1 MSELNTDQSEKL
13 EAVAEESTSGAAA
26 TSSDTGSH
34 DTAGETAGDMTVEEL
49 RDWLRTWISETTGVP
64 ADSISD
70 DRPMEEMGLS
80 SRDAVALAADIEDR
94 TGVVLTATVAY
105 NHPTIAMLAKRIIEG
120 DPDEGLDDTADTFW
134 QRERSADDDI
144 AIVGLSTRFP
154 KAGHT
159 PESTW
164 DALISGRDG
173 ITDLPEDRWT
183 EFKSDP
189 LIAKVIGES
198 NVHGGYLD
206 DVKSFDADFFQM
218 SPREVENVDPQQ
230 RLALELTWEALEHAH
245 IPPSDLKGAPVGVF
259 IGTST
264 NDYQLLASLG
274 IGEGAEETAVYAL
287 TGTATSI
294 IANRISYYFDFRGPS
309 IALDTACSSSL
320 VAVHQAVRSLR
331 SGESDVALAGGV
343 NMLITPAAT
352 LGFDSIGAQAKDGHI
367 KAFSSDADGMIRAE
381 GGGLVVL
388 KRMADARRDGDKVL
402 AVVAGSA
409 VNSDG
414 RSNGLPAPNPE
425 AQVDVLRSA
434 YADAAIDP
442 RTVDYVEAHGTG
454 TILGDPI
461 EADALGRV
469 VGKGRVPEQPM
480 LLGSVKT
487 NFGHMESAAG
497 AGALAKVILALQ
509 HNEIP
514 ASKNYAGPNPYIQFE
529 ANNLKVIPEVSE
541 WPRYSG
547 HAIAGISGFG
557 FGGTNAHV
565 IVREVLPSDLA
576 PDAPDAGGADSDAG
590 RVGTEALAEE
600 PYRDPAVNQPAD
612 PDAALDLDDDEY
624 LTEAERALL
633 AAAARTEEAVVEAA
647 EPDPA
652 DGFAPCAVEGSV
664 VPLVVSGF
672 IQSRRKSAAAD
683 LLAWLESDEGRATPL
698 ADIGRALAHR
708 NHGRTRAVVMARTH
722 EDAITGMR
730 AIAEG
735 KNNPLV
741 LSANAPDAAS
751 AVWLLSGFGSQHRK
765 MAKQLYTENPV
776 FAKYVDRVDEHIQNE
791 LGYSIVEVF
800 LDDAQTYGIETAQIG
815 IYTIQVALADL
826 LRHHG
831 AEPGVLVPH
840 SMGEASVAYI
850 SGGLSLEDATRVIC
864 QRSRLMAEGEATL
877 EGDDIR
883 LMALVEY
890 SADDITGVLTDY
902 PDLEI
907 CVYAA
912 PTHTVIGGPEAQ
924 VDAIVA
930 RAESEGKLGRK
941 LQTKGASHTSQMDPL
956 LGELSY
962 ELTGIEPQ
970 RPTVGFYSSV
980 DRETFYRPGH
990 EPVHTI
996 EYFLKGLRHSVW
1008 FAQAI
1013 AKSVENGHRTFL
1025 ELSPNPAVL
1034 ISVASVTFSAGLHD
1048 AELIETLRRKE
1059 DESFGVV
1066 NALMK
1071 LYVHGHPVNVASLFG
1086 AGDFAEVP
1094 RTRFE
1099 RKEFWLQSTKISSNS
1114 GAGRIPG
1121 AHVAL
1126 PDGRHAWEVNASAVT
1141 DPRELVREAAA
1152 QVLSNATVGAAI
1164 SHDSIPAS
1172 GTLTTTLSPHPGGAS
1187 VSVHVKQDKNFR
1199 LLFEAVVTGDLDDAA
1214 EAGRVDAGVT
1224 NAGRVAP
1231 ELAEG
1236 RIEAT
1241 PKGAEVFADHK
1252 VVTED
1257 EVIDDIGNRWS
1268 PESGESVEDRLAII
1282 VGESMGYDPVDL
1294 PREIPLIELGL
1305 DSLMAVRI
1313 KNRVEFEF
1321 DIPQLQ
1327 LQAMRQANLI
1337 DVAKF
1342 VNYAVSHRDE
1352 LDTLAERVAGGGEL
1366 DTAALNA
1373 YIDEQNAKREAAP
1386 ADVDG
1391 APAATD
1397 SAPTVAESAPTNVES
1412 APADVDGAPAAT
1424 DSAPA
1429 ATDSAP
1435 ADVESAQDAGRVAP
1449 EPATERIETTPSPT
1463 PAAADLSN
1471 QQAVAEAA
1479 GSDVPPRDAA
1489 ERLTFGVYAV
1499 VTKKSAGGIFN
1510 KLSVLEE
1517 DVAQQLTDRLNERTG
1532 GDIDVEDIL
1541 DSETIEEMSNYVR
1554 EYLDSAADTDGFLR
1568 YLRLVDGKKTYD
1580 TTAGD
1585 PVPALLF
1592 HPAGGN
1598 TSAYEALLKRLPE
1611 DQPVIGF
1618 DRVEGTIEERVAQ
1631 YMPRLREVQPHGPY
1645 VLIGW
1650 SLGGALAY
1658 GAAQELRAAGED
1670 VRFVGLIDVV
1680 RPSEPVV
1687 ENDDTKRAR
1696 LERWKDFA
1704 IRNYDLDADVPIP
1717 MDRLVEADD
1726 EGQFQIIM
1734 EMMSM
1739 SGTKIPGG
1747 IIEHQRTSF
1756 LDNRALTNIE
1766 PAIYDGKV
1774 ILYRADKM
1782 HDGAIELEPQWASID
1797 EDGRWGEVV
1806 DDLEIIHIGGD
1817 HLSIVDEPYIAK
1829 IGADLT
1835 KRLGELQAQ
1844 AKAAR

>member
-1 MSELNTDQSEKL
+1 MSELNTDES
-13 EAVAEESTSGAAA
+13 STSMDDESKA
-26 TSSDTGSH
+26 TG
-34 DTAGETAGDMTVEEL
+34 TAGETAGDLTVAEL
-49 RDWLRTWISETTGVP
+49 RDWLRTWVSEATGIP
-64 ADSISD
+64 ADQISD
-70 DRPMEEMGLS
+70 DRPMEEFGLS
-80 SRDAVALAADIEDR
+80 SRDAVALAADVEDK
-94 TGVVLTATVAY
+94 TGVILTATAAY

-120 DPDEGLDDTADTFW
+120 DPDEGLDDGADTFW

-164 DALISGRDG
+164 DALINGVDG
-173 ITDLPEDRWT
+173 ISDLPDNRWT
-183 EFKSDP
+183 EFKADAR
-189 LIAKVIGES
+189 IADAIAS
-198 NVHGGYLD
+198 ANVKGGYLD

-218 SPREVENVDPQQ
+218 SPREVEMVDPQQ

-245 IPPSDLKGAPVGVF
+245 IPASDLKGGPVGVF

-264 NDYQLLASLG
+264 NDYQMLATLG
-274 IGEGAEETAVYAL
+274 LGEGAEETAAYAL

-294 IANRISYYFDFRGPS
+294 VANRVSYFFDFHGPS
-309 IALDTACSSSL
+309 IAVDTACSSSL

-331 SGESDVALAGGV
+331 SGESSVALAGGV
-343 NMLITPAAT
+343 NMIITPAVT
-352 LGFDSIGAQAKDGHI
+352 LGFDQVGAQAKDGHI
-367 KAFSSDADGMIRAE
+367 KAFSADADGMIRAE

-388 KRMADARRDGDKVL
+388 KRMSDARRDGDRVL
-402 AVVAGSA
+402 AVISGSA

-414 RSNGLPAPNPE
+414 RSNGLFAPNPE
-425 AQVDVLRSA
+425 AQVEVLRDA
-434 YADAAIDP
+434 YRDAALDP

-469 VGKGRVPEQPM
+469 VGRGRVVGAPA
-480 LLGSVKT
+480 LLGSAKT

-509 HNEIP
+509 HNTIP
-514 ASKNYAGPNPYIQFE
+514 ASLNYSGPNPYIQFD
-529 ANNLKVIPEVSE
+529 ANGLKVNQEAGT

-547 HAIAGISGFG
+547 HAIAGVSGFG

-565 IVREVLPSDLA
+565 IVREVLPTDLDPAA
-576 PDAPDAGGADSDAG
+576 PTAGGDAPTAG
-590 RVGTEALAEE
+590 RVATSGSEE
-600 PYRDPAVNQPAD
+600 RIETSR
-612 PDAALDLDDDEY
+612 PDDIDDLDDDEY
-624 LTEAERALL
+624 LTEAERAVL
-633 AAAARTEEAVVEAA
+633 AAQATSDTAPAEETEK
-647 EPDPA
+647 DPA
-652 DGFAPCAVEGSV
+652 EGFAPCAADGSV
-664 VPLVVSGF
+664 VPLVLSGF
-672 IQSRRKSAAAD
+672 LPSRRRKAAED
-683 LLAWLESDEGRATPL
+683 LLAWLESEAGQSTPL
-698 ADIGRALAHR
+698 ADIGRTLAHR
-708 NHGRTRAVVMARTH
+708 NHGRSRAVVMARTH
-722 EDAITGMR
+722 DDAVTGVR

-735 KNNPLV
+735 KSNPLV
-741 LSANAPDAAS
+741 YSADSPDAAT

-776 FAKYVDRVDEHIQNE
+776 FAKYVDRVDEYVQNE
-791 LGYSIVEVF
+791 LGYSIAEMF
-800 LDDAQTYGIETAQIG
+800 LDDEQTYGIETSQVG
-815 IYTIQVALADL
+815 IYTIQVALADT
-826 LRHHG
+826 LRHFG

-840 SMGEASVAYI
+840 SMGEASASYI

-864 QRSRLMAEGEATL
+864 QRSRLMGEGESML
-877 EGDDIR
+877 QGDDIR

-890 SADDITGVLTDY
+890 SAEDISDVLVDY

-912 PTHTVIGGPEAQ
+912 PTHTVIGGPESQ

-930 RAESEGKLGRK
+930 RAEEEGKLGRK

-956 LGELSY
+956 LGELAY
-962 ELTGIEPQ
+962 ELTGIEPL

-996 EYFLKGLRHSVW
+996 DYFTKGLRHSVW
-1008 FAQAI
+1008 FSQAI
-1013 AKSVENGHRTFL
+1013 SKSVENGHRTFL

-1034 ISVASVTFSAGLHD
+1034 ISVAAVTFSAGLHD
-1048 AELIETLRRKE
+1048 AELVETLKRKE
-1059 DESFGVV
+1059 DESYGLV

-1071 LYVHGHPVNVASLFG
+1071 LYVHGHPVNVGSLFG
-1086 AGDFAEVP
+1086 TGEFGDVP

-1099 RKEFWLQSTKISSNS
+1099 RREFWLKATISGGGS
-1114 GAGRIPG
+1114 AGSVPG
-1121 AHVAL
+1121 SHVAL
-1126 PDGRHAWEVNASAVT
+1126 PDGRHAWEVSASAVT
-1141 DPRELVREAAA
+1141 DPRELVRAAAA
-1152 QVLSNATVGAAI
+1152 QVLSDAAVGAALT
-1164 SHDSIPAS
+1164 HAS
-1172 GTLTTTLSPHPGGAS
+1172 VPGDGTLTTTLSPHPGGAS
-1187 VSVHVKQDKNFR
+1187 VTVHSKEDKNFR
-1199 LLFEAVVTGDLDDAA
+1199 LVFEAVVTGGDVPTESPVPAVESTSPAA
-1214 EAGRVDAGVT
+1214 
-1224 NAGRVAP
+1224 
-1231 ELAEG
+1231 
-1236 RIEAT
+1236 
-1241 PKGAEVFADHK
+1241 VFADDR

-1257 EVIDDIGNRWS
+1257 EVVDDIDNKWS
-1268 PESGESVEDRLAII
+1268 PESGETVEQRLAII
-1282 VGESMGYDPVDL
+1282 VGESMGYDPEDL

-1327 LQAMRQANLI
+1327 LQAMRQANLG
-1337 DVAKF
+1337 DVVKF
-1342 VNYAVSHRDE
+1342 VEFAVTHRDQ
-1352 LDTLAERVAGGGEL
+1352 LDDLAQNAAGGGEL

-1373 YIDEQNAKREAAP
+1373 YIDEQNAKDVAEGDPP
-1386 ADVDG
+1386 AD
-1391 APAATD
+1391 
-1397 SAPTVAESAPTNVES
+1397 S
-1412 APADVDGAPAAT
+1412 PADP
-1424 DSAPA
+1424 P
-1429 ATDSAP
+1429 
-1435 ADVESAQDAGRVAP
+1435 AGRVVTSAS
-1449 EPATERIETTPSPT
+1449 EERIETKETDLSD
-1463 PAAADLSN
+1463 AAA
-1471 QQAVAEAA
+1471 VADAT

-1499 VTKKSAGGIFN
+1499 VTKKSAGGVFN
-1510 KLSVLEE
+1510 KLPVLEE

-1554 EYLDSAADTDGFLR
+1554 EFLDAGADTDGFIR
-1568 YLRLVDGKKTYD
+1568 YLRLVDGKKSYD
-1580 TTAGD
+1580 PTAGD

-1598 TSAYEALLKRLPE
+1598 TSAYEALLKRLPD

-1618 DRVEGTIEERVAQ
+1618 DRVEGSIEERVLQ
-1631 YMPRLREVQPHGPY
+1631 YMPRLREIAPHGPY

-1658 GAAQELRAAGED
+1658 GCAQVLRDAGEE
-1670 VRFVGLIDVV
+1670 VSFVGLIDVV

-1687 ENDDTKRAR
+1687 ETPDTKRAR
-1696 LERWKDFA
+1696 LERWRDFA
-1704 IRNYDLDADVPIP
+1704 IRTYDLDDDIPIP

-1726 EGQFQIIM
+1726 EEQFAIIM

-1766 PAIYDGKV
+1766 PTSYDGKV

-1782 HDGAIELEPQWASID
+1782 HDGAIELEPQWANID

-1817 HLSIVDEPYIAK
+1817 HLSIVDEPYIGR

-1835 KRLGELQAQ
+1835 QRLRTVGDS
-1844 AKAAR
+1844 ARSAERK

>member
-1 MSELNTDQSEKL
+1 MSELNTEDSGNPSVPDDEPSSSGVDRAAPAEKSV
-13 EAVAEESTSGAAA
+13 EAADAGAGEGTAGEGTA
-26 TSSDTGSH
+26 GEG
-34 DTAGETAGDMTVEEL
+34 TAGETAGDLTVAEL
-49 RDWLRTWISETTGVP
+49 RDWLRGWVSAATGIP
-64 ADSISD
+64 ADQISD
-70 DRPMEEMGLS
+70 DRPMEEFGLS
-80 SRDAVALAADIEDR
+80 SRDAVALAADVEDK
-94 TGVVLTATVAY
+94 TGVILTATAAY

-120 DPDEGLDDTADTFW
+120 DPDEGLDDVAATFW

-159 PESTW
+159 PDSTW
-164 DALISGRDG
+164 EALIEGRDG
-173 ITDLPEDRWT
+173 ISDLPDDRWT
-183 EFKSDP
+183 EFRSDP
-189 LIAKVIGES
+189 RIAEILETS
-198 NVHGGYLD
+198 NVKGGYLD
-206 DVKSFDADFFQM
+206 DVRTFDADFFQM
-218 SPREVENVDPQQ
+218 SPREVEMVDPQQ

-245 IPPSDLKGAPVGVF
+245 IPASDLKGEQVGVF

-264 NDYQLLASLG
+264 NDYQMLATLG
-274 IGEGAEETAVYAL
+274 LADDAHETAAYAL
-287 TGTATSI
+287 TGTSTSVL
-294 IANRISYYFDFRGPS
+294 AGRVSYFFDFHGPAVA
-309 IALDTACSSSL
+309 IDTACSSSL

-343 NMLITPAAT
+343 NMLLTPAAT

-388 KRMADARRDGDKVL
+388 KRMSDARRDGDTVL

-425 AQVDVLRSA
+425 AQVEVLRSA
-434 YADAAIDP
+434 YIDAAIDP

-454 TILGDPI
+454 TVLGDPI

-469 VGKGRVPEQPM
+469 VGRGRTLGAPA
-480 LLGSVKT
+480 LLGSAKT

-497 AGALAKVILALQ
+497 AGALAKVVLSMQ
-509 HNEIP
+509 HDKLP
-514 ASKNYAGPNPYIQFE
+514 PSLNYNGPNPYIQFDSTG
-529 ANNLKVIPEVSE
+529 LKVIPEPTD

-547 HAIAGISGFG
+547 HAVAGVSGFG
-557 FGGTNAHV
+557 FSGTNAHV
-565 IVREVLPSDLA
+565 VIREVLPSDLA
-576 PDAPDAGGADSDAG
+576 GP
-590 RVGTEALAEE
+590 VL
-600 PYRDPAVNQPAD
+600 AD
-612 PDAALDLDDDEY
+612 PDAEVTQVATAGHLDIDDDDDEF
-624 LTEAERALL
+624 LTEAERAVL
-633 AAAARTEEAVVEAA
+633 AAQATTPTDTASADEA
-647 EPDPA
+647 DPA
-652 DGFAPCAVEGSV
+652 DGFAPCAAEGSV
-664 VPLVVSGF
+664 VPLVLSGF
-672 IQSRRKSAAAD
+672 LPSRRRKYAAD
-683 LLAWLESDEGRATPL
+683 LLEWLESEAGQATPL
-698 ADIGRALAHR
+698 VDIGRALAHR
-708 NHGRTRAVVMARTH
+708 NHGRSRSVVMARTH
-722 EDAITGMR
+722 DDAVAGVR
-730 AIAEG
+730 AIADG

-741 LSANAPDAAS
+741 YSADAPDAAS

-776 FAKYVDRVDEHIQNE
+776 FAKYVDRVDEYVQNE
-791 LGYSIVEVF
+791 LGYSIAEMF
-800 LDDAQTYGIETAQIG
+800 LDDEQTYGIETSQVG
-815 IYTIQVALADL
+815 IYTIQVALADT
-826 LRHHG
+826 LRHFG

-840 SMGEASVAYI
+840 SMGEASAAYI

-864 QRSRLMAEGEATL
+864 QRSRLMGEGESMLT
-877 EGDDIR
+877 GDDIWS
-883 LMALVEY
+883 MALVEY
-890 SADDITGVLTDY
+890 SAEDIEGVLVDF
-902 PDLEI
+902 PQLEI

-924 VDAIVA
+924 VDAIVS
-930 RAESEGKLGRK
+930 RAEADGKLGRK
-941 LQTKGASHTSQMDPL
+941 LQTKGASHTSQTDPI
-956 LGELSY
+956 LGELAY
-962 ELTGIEPQ
+962 ELTGIEPL
-970 RPTVGFYSSV
+970 RPKVGFYSSV
-980 DRETFYRPGH
+980 DREAFYRPNS

-996 EYFLKGLRHSVW
+996 DYFIKGLRHSVW
-1008 FAQAI
+1008 FSQAI
-1013 AKSVENGHRTFL
+1013 AKSVESGHRTFL

-1034 ISVASVTFSAGLHD
+1034 ISVAAVTFSAGLHD

-1059 DESFGVV
+1059 DESHGVV
-1066 NALMK
+1066 NALAK
-1071 LYVHGHPVNVASLFG
+1071 LYVHGHPVQVGSLFG
-1086 AGDFAEVP
+1086 AGDFADIP

-1099 RKEFWLQSTKISSNS
+1099 RKEFWLKAQLSSGGSS
-1114 GAGRIPG
+1114 GKVPG
-1121 AHVAL
+1121 SHVAL

-1141 DPRELVREAAA
+1141 DPRELVRAAAA
-1152 QVLSNATVGAAI
+1152 QVLPDATVGAAI
-1164 SHDSIPAS
+1164 GHGDIPSS

-1187 VSVHVKQDKNFR
+1187 VTVHGKEDKNFR
-1199 LLFEAVVTGDLDDAA
+1199 LLFEAVVTGAAAPDASIPG
-1214 EAGRVDAGVT
+1214 AGADGQGAQDAQT
-1224 NAGRVAP
+1224 SPAA
-1231 ELAEG
+1231 
-1236 RIEAT
+1236 
-1241 PKGAEVFADHK
+1241 VFADDK
-1252 VVTED
+1252 VVNED
-1257 EVIDDIGNRWS
+1257 EVVHDVDNKWN
-1268 PESGESVEDRLAII
+1268 PDSGESVEDRLATI
-1282 VGESMGYDPVDL
+1282 VGESMGYDPEDL

-1327 LQAMRQANLI
+1327 LQAMRQANLA
-1337 DVAKF
+1337 DVVKF
-1342 VNYAVSHRDE
+1342 VTYAVEHRDE
-1352 LDTLAERVAGGGEL
+1352 VAQLAEGAAGQGDI

-1373 YIDEQNAKREAAP
+1373 LIDAESTQKP
-1386 ADVDG
+1386 ADSNQDSTESTPEPIG
-1391 APAATD
+1391 NSPEPAADT
-1397 SAPTVAESAPTNVES
+1397 AEPAESAAPSAES
-1412 APADVDGAPAAT
+1412 VDAAET
-1424 DSAPA
+1424 SAPA
-1429 ATDSAP
+1429 AA
-1435 ADVESAQDAGRVAP
+1435 
-1449 EPATERIETTPSPT
+1449 AT
-1463 PAAADLSN
+1463 DLSS
-1471 QQAVAEAA
+1471 QQAVADAT

-1510 KLSVLEE
+1510 KLPVLTD

-1541 DSETIEEMSNYVR
+1541 DSETIEEMSDYVR
-1554 EYLDSAADTDGFLR
+1554 QYLDAGADTDGFLR
-1568 YLRLVDGKKTYD
+1568 YLRLVPSGKKSYD
-1580 TTAGD
+1580 PAAGD

-1611 DQPVIGF
+1611 DRPVIGF
-1618 DRVEGTIEERVAQ
+1618 DRVEGSIEERVRQ

-1658 GAAQELRAAGED
+1658 GCAQVLRDEGEQ
-1670 VRFVGLIDVV
+1670 VAFVGLIDVV

-1687 ENDDTKRAR
+1687 ETPDTKRAR
-1696 LERWKDFA
+1696 LERWRDFA
-1704 IRNYDLDADVPIP
+1704 VKTYDLDADVPIP

-1766 PAIYDGKV
+1766 PTAYDGKV

-1782 HDGAIELEPQWASID
+1782 HDGAIELEPQWAKID

-1817 HLSIVDEPYIAK
+1817 HLSIVDEPYIGK
-1829 IGADLT
+1829 VGADLT
-1835 KRLGELQAQ
+1835 KRLKDVGES
-1844 AKAAR
+1844 R

>member
-1 MSELNTDQSEKL
+1 MSELNT
-13 EAVAEESTSGAAA
+13 EESGNLEPGDDSSSSRADDTSHIEGH
-26 TSSDTGSH
+26 TEG
-34 DTAGETAGDMTVEEL
+34 TAGETVGDLTVAEL
-49 RDWLRTWISETTGVP
+49 RDWLRGWVSEATGIP
-64 ADSISD
+64 ADQISD
-70 DRPMEEMGLS
+70 DRPMEEFGLS
-80 SRDAVALAADIEDR
+80 SRDAVALAADVEDK
-94 TGVVLTATVAY
+94 TGVILTATAAY
-105 NHPTIAMLAKRIIEG
+105 NHPTIAMLSKRIIEG
-120 DPDEGLDDTADTFW
+120 DPDEGLDADSDTFW

-154 KAGHT
+154 KAGST

-164 DALISGRDG
+164 EALIEGRDG
-173 ITDLPEDRWT
+173 ISDLPDDRWT
-183 EFKSDP
+183 EFRADARMAEVLDKRN
-189 LIAKVIGES
+189 LR
-198 NVHGGYLD
+198 GGYLD
-206 DVKSFDADFFQM
+206 DVKAFDADFFQM
-218 SPREVENVDPQQ
+218 SPREVEMVDPQQ
-230 RLALELTWEALEHAH
+230 RLAMELTWEALEHAH
-245 IPPSDLKGAPVGVF
+245 IPPSDLKGGSVGVF
-259 IGTST
+259 VGTST
-264 NDYQLLASLG
+264 NDYQLMAALG
-274 IGEGAEETAVYAL
+274 LGEGSDETAAYAL

-294 IANRISYYFDFRGPS
+294 IANRVSYFFDFHGPS
-309 IALDTACSSSL
+309 VALDTACSSSL

-331 SGESDVALAGGV
+331 SGESEVALAGGV
-343 NMLITPAAT
+343 NMILTPAAT
-352 LGFDSIGAQAKDGHI
+352 VGFDTIGAVAKDGHI
-367 KAFSSDADGMIRAE
+367 KAFSSDADGMVRSE
-381 GGGLVVL
+381 GGGLFVL
-388 KRMADARRDGDKVL
+388 KRLADARRDGDQVL
-402 AVVAGSA
+402 AVIAGSA

-414 RSNGLPAPNPE
+414 RSNGIFAPNPE
-425 AQVDVLRSA
+425 AQVEVLRDA
-434 YADAAIDP
+434 YTDAAIDP
-442 RTVDYVEAHGTG
+442 RSIDYVEAHGTG

-469 VGKGRVPEQPM
+469 VGRGRVVGTPA
-480 LLGSVKT
+480 LLGSAKT

-497 AGALAKVILALQ
+497 AGALAKVVLSMQ
-509 HNEIP
+509 NNSIP
-514 ASKNYAGPNPYIQFE
+514 ASLNYAGPNPYIQFGS
-529 ANNLKVIPEVSE
+529 NGLKVVPENTE

-547 HAIAGISGFG
+547 HAIAGVSGFG
-557 FGGTNAHV
+557 FGGTNAHIV
-565 IVREVLPSDLA
+565 VREPLPSDLD
-576 PDAPDAGGADSDAG
+576 PSDGRVDGDGGGDVSSAG
-590 RVGTEALAEE
+590 RVGSVSSASRVGSDEGAAVS
-600 PYRDPAVNQPAD
+600 RPAN
-612 PDAALDLDDDEY
+612 LDDEDDDEY
-624 LTEAERALL
+624 LTEAERAIL
-633 AAAARTEEAVVEAA
+633 AAQAKKEPEAVEVVEK
-647 EPDPA
+647 DPA
-652 DGFAPCAVEGSV
+652 EGFGPCAVEGSV

-672 IQSRRKSAAAD
+672 LPSRRRKAAED
-683 LLAWLESDEGRATPL
+683 LVAWLESEAGQATSL

-708 NHGRTRAVVMARTH
+708 NHGRSRAVVMARSH
-722 EDAITGMR
+722 EDAVTGLR

-741 LSANAPDAAS
+741 YSADSPDAAS

-776 FAKYVDRVDEHIQNE
+776 FKKYVDRVDAFVENE
-791 LGYSIVEVF
+791 LGYSIAEVF
-800 LDDAQTYGIETAQIG
+800 LDDEQTYGIETSQVG
-815 IYTIQVALADL
+815 IYTIQVALADT
-826 LRHHG
+826 LRHFG

-840 SMGEASVAYI
+840 SMGEASAAYI

-864 QRSRLMAEGEATL
+864 QRSRLMGEGESMLT
-877 EGDDIR
+877 GDDIR

-890 SADDITGVLTDY
+890 SAEDISDVLVDY

-912 PTHTVIGGPEAQ
+912 PTHTVIGGPEPQ

-930 RAESEGKLGRK
+930 RAEGEGKLGRK

-956 LGELSY
+956 LGELAY
-962 ELTGIEPQ
+962 ELTGIEPL
-970 RPTVGFYSSV
+970 RPSVGFYSSV

-990 EPVHTI
+990 DPVHTI
-996 EYFLKGLRHSVW
+996 DYFTKGLRHSVW
-1008 FAQAI
+1008 FSQAI

-1034 ISVASVTFSAGLHD
+1034 ISVAAVTFSVGLHD

-1071 LYVHGHPVNVASLFG
+1071 LYVHGHPVDVGSLFG
-1086 AGDFAEVP
+1086 SGEFGEIP

-1099 RKEFWLQSTKISSNS
+1099 RKDFWLKAQLSSGGSS
-1114 GAGRIPG
+1114 GKAPG
-1121 AHVAL
+1121 SHVAL

-1141 DPRELVREAAA
+1141 DPRELVRAAAA
-1152 QVLSNATVGAAI
+1152 QVLAGATVGAALG
-1164 SHDSIPAS
+1164 HGDIPAV

-1187 VSVHVKQDKNFR
+1187 VTVHSKQDKDFR
-1199 LLFEAVVTGDLDDAA
+1199 VVFEAVVTGGDVPP
-1214 EAGRVDAGVT
+1214 VDASEPAQT
-1224 NAGRVAP
+1224 SPAA
-1231 ELAEG
+1231 
-1236 RIEAT
+1236 
-1241 PKGAEVFADHK
+1241 VFADDK
-1252 VVTED
+1252 VVVED
-1257 EVIDDIGNRWS
+1257 EVVDDIGNKWN
-1268 PESGESVEDRLAII
+1268 PDSGESVEDRLAVI
-1282 VGESMGYDPVDL
+1282 VGESMGYDPEDL

-1327 LQAMRQANLI
+1327 LQAMRQANLA
-1337 DVAKF
+1337 DVVKF
-1342 VNYAVSHRDE
+1342 VTYAVEHRDE
-1352 LDTLAERVAGGGEL
+1352 VAQLAEGSAGQGDL

-1373 YIDEQNAKREAAP
+1373 LIDADSTTTPADSNPAP
-1386 ADVDG
+1386 ADSNPTDG
-1391 APAATD
+1391 RVGPSEA
-1397 SAPTVAESAPTNVES
+1397 SAVSR
-1412 APADVDGAPAAT
+1412 PADSNPTDGRVGPSEA
-1424 DSAPA
+1424 SAV
-1429 ATDSAP
+1429 SRP
-1435 ADVESAQDAGRVAP
+1435 ADSNPTDGRVGPSEASAVSRP
-1449 EPATERIETTPSPT
+1449 ADSTTKPATNLTDQS
-1463 PAAADLSN
+1463 
-1471 QQAVAEAA
+1471 AVADAT

-1499 VTKKSAGGIFN
+1499 VTKKSAGGVFN
-1510 KLSVLEE
+1510 KLPVLTD

-1554 EYLDSAADTDGFLR
+1554 EFLDASAHTDGFIR
-1568 YLRLVDGKKTYD
+1568 YLRLVPDGKKSYD
-1580 TTAGD
+1580 PSAGD

-1598 TSAYEALLKRLPE
+1598 TSAYEALLKRLPD

-1618 DRVEGTIEERVAQ
+1618 DRVEGSIEERVLQ
-1631 YMPRLREVQPHGPY
+1631 YMPRLREIQPHGPY

-1658 GAAQELRAAGED
+1658 GCAQVLRDEGEVVD
-1670 VRFVGLIDVV
+1670 FVGLIDVV

-1687 ENDDTKRAR
+1687 ETADTKRAR
-1696 LERWKDFA
+1696 LERWRDFA
-1704 IRNYDLDADVPIP
+1704 VKTYDLDEDVPIP

-1766 PAIYDGKV
+1766 PTSYDGKV

-1782 HDGAIELEPQWASID
+1782 HDGAIELEPQWAKID

-1817 HLSIVDEPYIAK
+1817 HLSIVDEPYIGR

-1835 KRLGELQAQ
+1835 ARLKNVGRRGDAGE
-1844 AKAAR
+1844 